1 MDKLFFYDTEL
12 GRLGIRDNSQNITNL
27 YFESE
32 NISRDDVIIEESDL
46 TKLAY
51 TLIRE
56 YLDGQRKVF
65 DLPLHPNGTEFQIKV
80 WKALTEIPYG
90 ETRSYKD
97 IAISIG
103 NEKACRAVG
112 MANNKNPI
120 PIIIPCHRVI
130 GANKKLVGYAG
141 GLDLKERLL
150 DLEGISI
157 QKNKVNKVKEIKF

>member
-1 MDKLFFYDTEL
+1 MDRLFFYDTEL
-12 GRLGIRDNSQNITNL
+12 GKLGIREDGQNITHV
-27 YFESE
+27 YFGSE
-32 NISRDDVIIEESDL
+32 NISKDDVVIEESDL

-51 TLIRE
+51 TQMKE
-56 YLDGQRKVF
+56 YIDGQRTVF

-130 GANKKLVGYAG
+130 GSNKKLVGYAG

-150 DLEGISI
+150 NLEGISV
-157 QKNKVNKVKEIKF
+157 QQNKVNK

>member
-1 MDKLFFYDTEL
+1 M
-12 GRLGIRDNSQNITNL
+12 
-27 YFESE
+27 
-32 NISRDDVIIEESDL
+32 
-46 TKLAY
+46 
-51 TLIRE
+51 
-56 YLDGQRKVF
+56 
-65 DLPLHPNGTEFQIKV
+65 PLHPNGTEFQIKV

-150 DLEGISI
+150 DLEGISV
-157 QKNKVNKVKEIKF
+157 QKNKVNKVKEIKL

>member
-51 TLIRE
+51 THIRE

-150 DLEGISI
+150 DLEGISV
-157 QKNKVNKVKEIKF
+157 QKNKVNK

>member
-51 TLIRE
+51 TQIRE

-112 MANNKNPI
+112 MSNNKNPI

-150 DLEGISI
+150 DLEGISV

>member
-51 TLIRE
+51 TQIRE

-120 PIIIPCHRVI
+120 PIIIPCHIVI

-150 DLEGISI
+150 DLEGISV
-157 QKNKVNKVKEIKF
+157 QKNKVNK

>member
-12 GRLGIRDNSQNITNL
+12 GRLGIRDDGQNITHV
-27 YFESE
+27 YFGAE
-32 NISRDDVIIEESDL
+32 NISKDNVVIEESDL

-51 TLIRE
+51 TQIKE
-56 YLDGQRKVF
+56 YIDGQRTAF
-65 DLPLHPNGTEFQIKV
+65 DLPLHPNGTEFQVKV

-103 NEKACRAVG
+103 NENACRAVG

-130 GANKKLVGYAG
+130 GLNKKLVGYAG
-141 GLDLKERLL
+141 GLDLKQKLL
-150 DLEGISI
+150 NLEGISV
-157 QKNKVNKVKEIKF
+157 QQNKVNK

>member
-12 GRLGIRDNSQNITNL
+12 GRLGIRDDGQNITHV
-27 YFESE
+27 YFGAE
-32 NISRDDVIIEESDL
+32 NISKDNVVIEESDL

-51 TLIRE
+51 TQIKE
-56 YLDGQRKVF
+56 YIDGQRTAF
-65 DLPLHPNGTEFQIKV
+65 DLPLHPNGTGFQVKV
-80 WKALTEIPYG
+80 WKSLTEIPYG

-103 NEKACRAVG
+103 NENACRAVG

-130 GANKKLVGYAG
+130 GSNKKLVGYAG
-141 GLDLKERLL
+141 GLDLKQKLL
-150 DLEGISI
+150 NLEGISV
-157 QKNKVNKVKEIKF
+157 QQNKVNK

>member
-12 GRLGIRDNSQNITNL
+12 GKLGIRDDGQNITHV
-27 YFESE
+27 YFGSE
-32 NISRDDVIIEESDL
+32 NISKDDVVIEESDL

-51 TLIRE
+51 IQIKE
-56 YLDGQRKVF
+56 YIDGKRTVF
-65 DLPLHPNGTEFQIKV
+65 DLPIHPNGTEFQIKV

-120 PIIIPCHRVI
+120 PIIIPCHRVV
-130 GANKKLVGYAG
+130 GSNKKLVGYAG

-150 DLEGISI
+150 NLEGISV
-157 QKNKVNKVKEIKF
+157 QQNKVNK

>member
-1 MDKLFFYDTEL
+1 MNKLFFYDTKL

-51 TLIRE
+51 TQIRE

-150 DLEGISI
+150 DLEGISV
-157 QKNKVNKVKEIKF
+157 QKNKVNK

>member
-51 TLIRE
+51 TQIRE
-56 YLDGQRKVF
+56 YLDGQRKVC

-150 DLEGISI
+150 DLEGISV
-157 QKNKVNKVKEIKF
+157 QKNKVNK

>member
-32 NISRDDVIIEESDL
+32 NIYRDDVIIEESDL

-51 TLIRE
+51 TQIRE

-65 DLPLHPNGTEFQIKV
+65 DLPLDPNGTEFQIKV

>member
-32 NISRDDVIIEESDL
+32 NIYRDDVIIEESDL
-46 TKLAY
+46 TILAY
-51 TLIRE
+51 TQIRE

-90 ETRSYKD
+90 ETRSYKN

>member
-51 TLIRE
+51 TQIRE

-141 GLDLKERLL
+141 ELDLKERLL

>member
-51 TLIRE
+51 TQIRE

-130 GANKKLVGYAG
+130 GANKKWVGNAG

-150 DLEGISI
+150 DLEGISV
-157 QKNKVNKVKEIKF
+157 QTNKAKK

>member
-12 GRLGIRDNSQNITNL
+12 GRPGIRDNSQNITNL

-51 TLIRE
+51 TQIRE

-150 DLEGISI
+150 DLEGISV
-157 QKNKVNKVKEIKF
+157 QKNKVNK

>member
-12 GRLGIRDNSQNITNL
+12 GKLGIRDDGQNITHV
-27 YFESE
+27 YFGSE
-32 NISRDDVIIEESDL
+32 NISKDDVVIEESDL

-51 TLIRE
+51 IQIKE
-56 YLDGQRKVF
+56 YIDGKRTVF

-120 PIIIPCHRVI
+120 PIIIPCHRVV
-130 GANKKLVGYAG
+130 GSNKKLVGYAG
-141 GLDLKERLL
+141 GLDLKQKLL
-150 DLEGISI
+150 NLEGISV
-157 QKNKVNKVKEIKF
+157 QQNKVNK

>member
-51 TLIRE
+51 TQIRE

-150 DLEGISI
+150 DLEGISV
-157 QKNKVNKVKEIKF
+157 QKNKVKEIKF